1 MVGVDKY
8 GHYTREFTCG
18 GADTAEKA
26 EAVYDV
32 AIALVAIFHMIE
44 WARQT
49 VFVITCL
56 IGTNM
61 VKVFYIMSFNIC
73 YGIIA
78 LIIGIVTGFTS
89 EEACQEV

>member
-1 MVGVDKY
+1 
-8 GHYTREFTCG
+8 
-18 GADTAEKA
+18 
-26 EAVYDV
+26 
-32 AIALVAIFHMIE
+32 MIE

-49 VFVITCL
+49 VFFITCL

-61 VKVFYIMSFNIC
+61 VKLFYGMSFNIC